1 LGPIVMVIDD
11 DKEILNLLSILLRNS
26 GYKSITAT
34 NGSAALEYLKKCPA
48 PALILTD
55 YSMPKLNGYQF
66 IEKIASQPQYK
77 DIPVVILTGSEINDL
92 ELPSSSNFKGI
103 IQKPFKLNTVLEIVK
118 LLTTKKEK
126 YPAACQV

>member
-1 LGPIVMVIDD
+1 MGPIVMVIDD

>member
-1 LGPIVMVIDD
+1 MGPIVMVIDD
-11 DKEILNLLSILLRNS
+11 DKEILNLLSILLKNS

-34 NGSAALEYLKKCPA
+34 NGSTALEYLKKCPA

-66 IEKIASQPQYK
+66 IEKVASQPQYK

-118 LLTTKKEK
+118 LLTTKNEE
-126 YPAACQV
+126 YPAACQG